1 MTRVPRP
8 RSGERAQSSMALKST
23 ICKAELAVADID
35 RGYYGNHAVT
45 LARHPSQSQSPKP
58 D

>member
-1 MTRVPRP
+1 
-8 RSGERAQSSMALKST
+8 MALKST

-45 LARHPSQSQSPKP
+45 LARHPSQSQKP
-58 D
+58 GTRLKLLDRAAA

>member
-1 MTRVPRP
+1 M
-8 RSGERAQSSMALKST
+8 GLKSA

-35 RGYYGNHAVT
+35 RGYCGNHAVT